1 MNLGVVQLNHPDC
14 FKADSVFSGIST
26 FGRLPYFPCLASDE
40 EKYDIAFIGMFEL
53 DRSGFGCNT
62 DIKWSGAPFDTGST

>member
-1 MNLGVVQLNHPDC
+1 MKLGVAQLNDADC

-40 EKYDIAFIGMFEL
+40 EKYDIAFIGIC
-53 DRSGFGCNT
+53 SGLIFC
-62 DIKWSGAPFDTGST
+62 KHEC